1 MINNNYKAEPV
12 WSIVVR
18 DYFWKIPTN
27 STEGGKAMPGW
38 EPVILPIVVPSRS
51 LLPTSF
57 LTDPKRVR

>member
-27 STEGGKAMPGW
+27 CTEGRKAMPGW
-38 EPVILPIVVPSRS
+38 EPVILPIAPSRS
-51 LLPTSF
+51 RLPTSF
-57 LTDPKRVR
+57 LTDPERVR